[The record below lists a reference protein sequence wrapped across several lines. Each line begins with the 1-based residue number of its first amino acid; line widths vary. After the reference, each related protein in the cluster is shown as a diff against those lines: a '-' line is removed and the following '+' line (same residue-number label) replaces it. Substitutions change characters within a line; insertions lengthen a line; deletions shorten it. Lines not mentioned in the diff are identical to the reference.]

1 MQWGHFK
8 TIKGMDV
15 LITFH
20 CLVVFVHDNCKKKNI
35 EGSEKLCEAVFS
47 FCFLKYFLMFDLFLI
62 LIISPLGSLKRD
74 LYIPNKM
81 TLILTCSL

>member
-1 MQWGHFK
+1 MKWGHFK
-8 TIKGMDV
+8 TVKGMDV

-47 FCFLKYFLMFDLFLI
+47 FGFLI
-62 LIISPLGSLKRD
+62 LP
-74 LYIPNKM
+74 YV
-81 TLILTCSL
+81 